1 MEINYPPYKITNKM
15 LNYVSDIM
23 KKIGETNYFE
33 SLNRYPELRR
43 KSRIKSIHSSLAI
56 ENNQL
61 SLFQVEDVING
72 KPVIGEQKDIQE
84 VKNAYEAYEQIDK
97 VNPYSVDDLKKIHGI
112 LTFLIE
118 KDAGK
123 FRNHG
128 EAVYDGDIQIF
139 MAPPHKMVPTLMDNL
154 FNWMNAVKNTINPLI
169 LSSIFHYEFVFIHP
183 FHDGNGRTARIWQTA
198 ILSHWEKAFTYLP
211 IESMIRKNQEEYYKA
226 KNRYENATYEKR
238 RAENEIIDIRNRKPQ
253 LINKINQLNAEK
265 KCNLTSLEEISK
277 SVKTNGSFEQSIK
290 DTETKLETA
299 SNGFLAIGE
308 SSLGKPQ
315 NLTTVFDGVN
325 RSSKNNISSA
335 FVNLKRTQALI
346 NNKINDI
353 NSQIKNLQTIRP
365 GAIPYILKTQQVQ

>member
-139 MAPPHKMVPTLMDNL
+139 MAPSHKMVPTLMDNV
-154 FNWMNAVKNTINPLI
+154 FNWMNEVKNTINPLI

-226 KNRYENATYEKR
+226 IQNCNNAGESTEFIEFMLKIIDDTIDELMNSKEMRDKAQLLLSDNEMKIIECIKR
-238 RAENEIIDIRNRKPQ
+238 NVLIGAKEII
-253 LINKINQLNAEK
+253 
-265 KCNLTSLEEISK
+265 EE
-277 SVKTNGSFEQSIK
+277 TNIA
-290 DTETKLETA
+290 DRTA
-299 SNGFLAIGE
+299 
-308 SSLGKPQ
+308 
-315 NLTTVFDGVN
+315 
-325 RSSKNNISSA
+325 R
-335 FVNLKRTQALI
+335 R
-346 NNKINDI
+346 
-353 NSQIKNLQTIRP
+353 
-365 GAIPYILKTQQVQ
+365 ILKKLLDNNTIEAVGLNEKSPNKKFKLKE

>member
-1 MEINYPPYKITNKM
+1 MEINYPPYKITDKM

-97 VNPYSVDDLKKIHGI
+97 INPYSVDDLKKIHKI

-128 EAVYDGDIQIF
+128 EAVYDGNIQIF

-154 FNWMNAVKNTINPLI
+154 FNWMIENKDKVNPLI
-169 LSSIFHYEFVFIHP
+169 LSSVFHYEFVFIHP

-198 ILSHWEKAFTYLP
+198 ILSNWEKAFTYLP
-211 IESMIRKNQEEYYKA
+211 IESMIKKNQEEYYKVIDNCNKAGESTEFIEFMLMMINDTIEDVINSREMKDKLELLLSENESKIIECIKRNVLIGA
-226 KNRYENATYEKR
+226 KDIIEQTSIADRTAR
-238 RAENEIIDIRNRKPQ
+238 RILSKLAENGMIEIVGNNQSP
-253 LINKINQLNAEK
+253 NKK
-265 KCNLTSLEEISK
+265 YK
-277 SVKTNGSFEQSIK
+277 IK
-290 DTETKLETA
+290 E
-299 SNGFLAIGE
+299 
-308 SSLGKPQ
+308 
-315 NLTTVFDGVN
+315 
-325 RSSKNNISSA
+325 
-335 FVNLKRTQALI
+335 
-346 NNKINDI
+346 
-353 NSQIKNLQTIRP
+353 
-365 GAIPYILKTQQVQ
+365 

>member
-1 MEINYPPYKITNKM
+1 MEINYPPYKITNKI

-139 MAPPHKMVPTLMDNL
+139 MAPPYKMVPTLIDNL
-154 FNWMNAVKNTINPLI
+154 FNWMNEVKNTINPLI

-226 KNRYENATYEKR
+226 IQNCKNAGESTEFIEFMSETIDDTIDELMNSKEMRDKAQLLLSDNEMKIIECIKR
-238 RAENEIIDIRNRKPQ
+238 NVLIGAKEIIK
-253 LINKINQLNAEK
+253 E
-265 KCNLTSLEEISK
+265 
-277 SVKTNGSFEQSIK
+277 TNIA
-290 DTETKLETA
+290 DR
-299 SNGFLAIGE
+299 
-308 SSLGKPQ
+308 
-315 NLTTVFDGVN
+315 TV
-325 RSSKNNISSA
+325 R
-335 FVNLKRTQALI
+335 R
-346 NNKINDI
+346 
-353 NSQIKNLQTIRP
+353 
-365 GAIPYILKTQQVQ
+365 ILKKLLDNNTIEMVGNSEKDPNKKYGIAEQ